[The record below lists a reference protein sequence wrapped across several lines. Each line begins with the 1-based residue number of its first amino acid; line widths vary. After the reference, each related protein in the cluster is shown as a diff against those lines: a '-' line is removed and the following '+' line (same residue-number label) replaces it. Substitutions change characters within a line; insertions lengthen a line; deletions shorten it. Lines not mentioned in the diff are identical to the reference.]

1 MSEREAIETKITEAR
16 RARGKALLDGVK
28 IDSASIAALQEHLAA
43 LDDADGERTRRE
55 RDTAEQARQA
65 KLASLRKH
73 LAGLEAERLAAIE
86 EAEHH
91 ARALAENL
99 ARVFA
104 VTKQMGAVA
113 HEITGDDVPI
123 VLQGTSVVTRMAG
136 RLASVMQTIPNH
148 RGRLGG
154 LEWRGAGLYPA
165 DQNWRDHE
173 QRVVAPHVKPIT
185 EGKSNGSSGQG

>member
-16 RARGKALLDGVK
+16 RQRGAALLDGIR
-28 IDSASIAALQEHLAA
+28 IDSASIAALQAHLDA
-43 LDDADGERTRRE
+43 LDDAAGERTRRE
-55 RDTAEQARQA
+55 RDTAEAARQT
-65 KLASLRKH
+65 KLAGLRKH
-73 LAGLEAERLAAIE
+73 LAGLETERLAAID

-91 ARALAENL
+91 ARSLAEKL

-113 HEITGDDVPI
+113 HEITGGDVPI
-123 VLQGTSVVTRMAG
+123 VLHGTSVVTRMAG

-165 DQNWRDHE
+165 DQSWRDHE
-173 QRVVAPHVKPIT
+173 QKVVAPHVKPIT
-185 EGKSNGSSGQG
+185 EGKSNGTNGQG